1 MYTKLDFTK
10 LLHWSK
16 TNKDKDLL
24 KATQLPAESGESWFA
39 DNFAGSYKLE
49 PFKSCTGAIW
59 SRSNIVWS
67 DKKVSGAFAGA
78 KNYSNGRSRK
88 GLCRKTLNLWYK
100 TKIFLKTLFEKIK
113 MYSLQQFR
121 GALGTKLRDHMGIVP
136 NFPIFTKTKLIWTRG
151 SQKEEVDLPFRKGS
165 QIVP

>member
-1 MYTKLDFTK
+1 MRFGNIYARCQMYTKLDFTK

-88 GLCRKTLNLWYK
+88 GLCKKTLNLWYK
-100 TKIFLKTLFEKIK
+100 TKIFLMTHFEK
-113 MYSLQQFR
+113 
-121 GALGTKLRDHMGIVP
+121 
-136 NFPIFTKTKLIWTRG
+136 N
-151 SQKEEVDLPFRKGS
+151 
-165 QIVP
+165 